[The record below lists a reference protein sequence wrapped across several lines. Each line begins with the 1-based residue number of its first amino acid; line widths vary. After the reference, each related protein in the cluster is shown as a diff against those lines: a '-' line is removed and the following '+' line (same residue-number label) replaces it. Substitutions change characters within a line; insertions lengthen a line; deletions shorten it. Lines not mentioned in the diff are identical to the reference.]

1 MTEYGNLEAV
11 QTGVNMARRML
22 SLVVGLLWLALPVA
36 AQHPEDAFVGQ
47 MAPELKT
54 DEWIN
59 SEPLTLESLRG
70 KVVLLD
76 FWAWDCP
83 ECAKTLPNLKELYA
97 RYADDGL
104 VIIGVHTPRGEFEK
118 NVEDVRRTVREKEIR
133 YPVTTD
139 HEYLTWLDYLNNV
152 WPTHFILDQE
162 GVIQLSHSG
171 IGRYEDTERV
181 IQDLLGITA
190 TPE

>member
-1 MTEYGNLEAV
+1 MKQAAFGLVLAV
-11 QTGVNMARRML
+11 LLPA
-22 SLVVGLLWLALPVA
+22 VVGT

-54 DEWIN
+54 SEWLN
-59 SEPLTLESLRG
+59 SEPLTLEGLRG

-83 ECAKTLPNLKELYA
+83 ECAKTLPGLKELHA
-97 RYADDGL
+97 EYADQGL

-118 NVEDVRRTVREKEIR
+118 NVEDVRRTVGEKQIA
-133 YPVTTD
+133 YPVTID

-152 WPTHFILDQE
+152 WPTHFVLDQE

-171 IGRYEDTERV
+171 IGRFEETEQV
-181 IQDLLGITA
+181 IRELLGV
-190 TPE
+190 E